1 MYKINFNHL
10 YYFLTIANEGSIVK
24 AAKKLHITQPAL
36 SHQLKLLE
44 EDFGKKLFDRKGR
57 KLVLNEH
64 GISVREYAN
73 KIFRFSEEM
82 IQSLKSDHSDYIKI
96 VKIGILPWISKQ
108 LVFKIVKPLISQP
121 HIQIEFVQYDL
132 EKMLKDLISKD
143 IDIILGDSPF
153 SGRTKALQSHRLN
166 LEPIVCVASANQAKL
181 IKAKG
186 KFPKSLNNTKLLN
199 LTQKSFFSDKIDQYI
214 NKHSLSVIRN
224 SQFEDLDLLKAFL
237 LRGKWISFLPKS
249 SVEKELKSKDLIN
262 LGELP
267 VLKSSLWAIT
277 HKDFS
282 NDSSLAKII
291 RRG

>member
-36 SHQLKLLE
+36 SHQLRLLE

-64 GISVREYAN
+64 GASVREYAN
-73 KIFRFSEEM
+73 KIFRYSEEM
-82 IQSLKSDHSDYIKI
+82 IQSLKSDHTDYIKI
-96 VKIGILPWISKQ
+96 VKIGVLPWISKQ
-108 LVFKIVKPLISQP
+108 LVFNIIKPIISTP

-132 EKMLKDLISKD
+132 DKMLKDLVSKD

-153 SGRTKALQSHRLN
+153 SGRTKSLQSHRLN
-166 LEPIVCVASANQAKL
+166 LEPIVCVANSTQSKNLKT
-181 IKAKG
+181 KG
-186 KFPKSLNNTKLLN
+186 KFPKNIDNTQLLS
-199 LTQKSFFSDKIDQYI
+199 LTQKSFFSDKIEQFI
-214 NKHSLSVIRN
+214 SKHNLSLNRS

-237 LRGKWISFLPKS
+237 LKGKWISFLPKS
-249 SVEKELKSKDLIN
+249 SVEMELKQKQLTK

-277 HKDFS
+277 HKDFKK
-282 NDSSLAKII
+282 DS
-291 RRG
+291 